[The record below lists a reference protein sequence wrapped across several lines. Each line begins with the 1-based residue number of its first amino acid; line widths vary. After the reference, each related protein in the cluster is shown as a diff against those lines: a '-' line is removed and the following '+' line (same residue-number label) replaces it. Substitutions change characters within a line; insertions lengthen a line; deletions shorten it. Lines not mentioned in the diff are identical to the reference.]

1 MNNMDWIAKMKTA
14 MELIHSA
21 CKENTD
27 WAKCEECPFETYCNI
42 IYCQLQ
48 VAPDQP
54 KWVRM
59 GGEDIR

>member
-1 MNNMDWIAKMKTA
+1 
-14 MELIHSA
+14 MELIHEA
-21 CKENTD
+21 CKENSELRET
-27 WAKCEECPFETYCNI
+27 CEICPFETYCNI

>member
-1 MNNMDWIAKMKTA
+1 MKWNTKVKLG
-14 MELIHSA
+14 MELIHEA
-21 CKENTD
+21 CKENSELRET
-27 WAKCEECPFETYCNI
+27 CEICPFETYCNI
-42 IYCQLQ
+42 IYCQFQ

>member
-1 MNNMDWIAKMKTA
+1 MKWDTKIKLG
-14 MELIHSA
+14 MELIQEA
-21 CKENTD
+21 CQED
-27 WAKCEECPFETYCNI
+27 SEISCEICPFETYCNI
-42 IYCQLQ
+42 IYGVLQ